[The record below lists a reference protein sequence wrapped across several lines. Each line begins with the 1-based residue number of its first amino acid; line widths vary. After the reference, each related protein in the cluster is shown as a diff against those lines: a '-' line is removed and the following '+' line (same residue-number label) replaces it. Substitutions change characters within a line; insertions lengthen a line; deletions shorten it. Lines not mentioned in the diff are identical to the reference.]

1 MRKRILIQEKLTILD
16 AKLERL
22 PSNYVKEL
30 TNDRGEISIEVDPD
44 DLMKTMK
51 ILKED
56 PDFSF
61 GQLIDIATVDYL
73 QYGVSDWK
81 TNEASGQGFSRAITS
96 TESSRNEGERRFA
109 VVYHLL
115 SLKNNW
121 RIRVKTFPRQD
132 LKLESVID
140 IWPSADW
147 FERESFD
154 LFGILFIGH
163 PDLRRLLTDY
173 GFSGHPF
180 RKDFPLEG
188 YTEVRYDPDEKRVIS
203 EPVSIEPRTLV
214 PKVIRDS

>member
-1 MRKRILIQEKLTILD
+1 MIQEKLTTLD

-30 TNDRGEISIEVDPD
+30 INDRGEISIEVDPD

-188 YTEVRYDPDEKRVIS
+188 YTEVRYDPDEKKVIS

>member
-1 MRKRILIQEKLTILD
+1 MIQEKLITLD

-30 TNDRGEISIEVDPD
+30 INDRGEISIEVDPD